1 MLLEVIT
8 FLWKIIKL
16 KYYSLIIYS
25 DCNDGVTFKTSVT
38 RIIRVEL
45 KKLVNSNLD
54 GTYVSLK
61 NVT

>member
-38 RIIRVEL
+38 GIIRVEL